1 MEWNSCFDATSFAKN
16 DYDRAVQV
24 VKNQTRVDPEQ
35 MEVWRTFLRAHASL
49 VRRLEAD
56 LLDKHSL
63 PLAWYDVLAR
73 LVESEDH
80 RLRMSELADRVM
92 LSPSGLTRLID
103 RLEANGLVS
112 REHAE
117 GDGRGLYAVLTE
129 EGYRRLRDASGTHL
143 RGIQEYVISN
153 YSPDELQEIARL
165 LGRLD
170 K

>member
-1 MEWNSCFDATSFAKN
+1 MQDLKSP
-16 DYDRAVQV
+16 
-24 VKNQTRVDPEQ
+24 TRVNPEQ

-56 LLDKHSL
+56 LLDKHNL

-73 LVESEDH
+73 LVEADEH
-80 RLRMSELADRVM
+80 RLRMSELAERVM

-103 RLEANGLVS
+103 RLEKDGLVG

-117 GDGRGLYAVLTE
+117 GDGRGLYAVLTGK
-129 EGYRRLRDASGTHL
+129 GYDRLREASGTHL
-143 RGIQEYVISN
+143 RGIHEYVFSK
-153 YSPDELQEIARL
+153 YSADELAEVGRL
-165 LGRLD
+165 LQRLE

>member
-1 MEWNSCFDATSFAKN
+1 MQALKSP
-16 DYDRAVQV
+16 
-24 VKNQTRVDPEQ
+24 TRVDPEQ
-35 MEVWRTFLRAHASL
+35 MAVWRTLLRAHSTL

-56 LLDKHSL
+56 LLDNHNL

-73 LVESEDH
+73 LVEAGDR

-117 GDGRGLYAVLTE
+117 GDGRGLYAVLTDA
-129 EGYRRLRDASGTHL
+129 GFQRLREASGTHL
-143 RGIQEYVISN
+143 RGIHEYVISK
-153 YSPDELQEIARL
+153 YSAEELREVARL
-165 LGRLD
+165 LERLEA
-170 K
+170 

>member
-1 MEWNSCFDATSFAKN
+1 M
-16 DYDRAVQV
+16 QV
-24 VKNQTRVDPEQ
+24 VKNPTRVDSEQ
-35 MEVWRTFLRAHASL
+35 MEVWRTFLRAHATL

-56 LLDKHSL
+56 LLNNHNL

-73 LVESEDH
+73 LVEADDR

-117 GDGRGLYAVLTE
+117 GDGRGLYAVLTDD
-129 EGYRRLRDASGTHL
+129 GFQRLREASGTHL
-143 RGIQEYVISN
+143 RGIHEYVISK
-153 YSPDELQEIARL
+153 YSPDELREVARL
-165 LGRLD
+165 LERLEG
-170 K
+170 

>member
-1 MEWNSCFDATSFAKN
+1 MQDLKSP
-16 DYDRAVQV
+16 
-24 VKNQTRVDPEQ
+24 TRVNPEQ

-56 LLDKHSL
+56 LLDNHNL

-73 LVESEDH
+73 LVEADEH
-80 RLRMSELADRVM
+80 RLRMSELAERVM

-103 RLEANGLVS
+103 RLEKDGLVS

-117 GDGRGLYAVLTE
+117 GDGRGLYAVLTDA
-129 EGYRRLRDASGTHL
+129 GYNRLRDASGTHL
-143 RGIQEYVISN
+143 RGIHEYVISK
-153 YSPDELQEIARL
+153 YSAEELKEVGQLLERL
-165 LGRLD
+165 E